1 MRVFTETK
9 HGSGSAS
16 REFKQLNQ
24 LKPELQTSLEAF
36 RPVGDKREESR
47 SRFTIGGFRKIKK
60 LAG

>member
-9 HGSGSAS
+9 HGSGSVS

-24 LKPELQTSLEAF
+24 LKPELQTRVEAF
-36 RPVGDKREESR
+36 RPVEDKREQRR
-47 SRFTIGGFRKIKK
+47 SRFTIGGFRKIKT